1 MDNPAVHNL
10 DDVRLRA
17 ENGQIVLEVAGQT
30 VPVDVDIDG
39 SLSLDEIEA
48 FTDNSIDAK
57 GSDLENLGSVN
68 TEDVDAESV
77 NTEEANV
84 GDGHRTV
91 TTESQF
97 NDALSDKVAF
107 IRLTNLI
114 VDTNNTISHRAEFR
128 GTGGWGN
135 TRVRSDTTFNA
146 RADVSYITFDTENQT
161 TFAASR
167 SSLVNCLFSGNHD
180 VVIQGDGFRLSGNRA
195 VNATFESETSNGVA
209 IGNRGGSSIIDNGNN
224 MVVNNI

>member
-1 MDNPAVHNL
+1 MADGEINRNGATIRIDDDGGVQVEPA
-10 DDVRLRA
+10 
-17 ENGQIVLEVAGQT
+17 EGQEVEYTG
-30 VPVDVDIDG
+30 PDRG
-39 SLSLDEIEA
+39 
-48 FTDNSIDAK
+48 TDAIRD
-57 GSDLENLGSVN
+57 
-68 TEDVDAESV
+68 SV

-84 GDGHRTV
+84 GDEHRTV
-91 TTESQF
+91 TSESQF
-97 NDALSDKVAF
+97 NDALSDKVEF